1 MEVDKKDGSKSQQ
14 PQVATE
20 SAPTP
25 TSGDNTPLQGHVNEA
40 AAKAA
45 EFSKSKRRGG
55 KRKKSE
61 PKKPPQG

>member
-1 MEVDKKDGSKSQQ
+1 MEVDKKDGNPSQQ
-14 PQVATE
+14 PQVVTE
-20 SAPTP
+20 TAPTP
-25 TSGDNTPLQGHVNEA
+25 TSGDSTPLQSHVNDA

-55 KRKKSE
+55 KRKKNE